1 MIESFWWIIY
11 ILKDGIPHFLVIKRQ
26 AIRWKIEWTAP
37 KWKSEVWETNLD
49 TAKRE
54 IFEETWIDTNLLKNK
69 WQLWSFIINF
79 ADSNFK
85 KQVTYFLFEYSW
97 DENNLNISNT
107 EGYIWIY
114 KWLPIDKILNLID
127 YAWLREL
134 YRKGYEKIIKEQN

>member
-11 ILKDGIPHFLVIKRQ
+11 IMKNNEPYFLVIKRQ

-37 KWKSEVWETNLD
+37 KWKSEVWEKPLE

-54 IFEETWIDTNLLKNK
+54 VFEETWIDKNDIENK
-69 WQLWSFIINF
+69 WELWYFFINF
-79 ADSNFK
+79 SDSNFK
-85 KQVTYFLFEYSW
+85 KKVTYFLFEYSW
-97 DENNLNISNT
+97 DKDNLDITDN

-114 KWLPIDKILNLID
+114 KWLPIEKVLNLID

-134 YRKGYEKIIKEQN
+134 YRKGYKTIMENK

>member
-11 ILKDGIPHFLVIKRQ
+11 IIKDDKIYFLVIKRQ

-37 KWKSEVWETNLD
+37 KWKSETWETSLQ

-54 IFEETWIDTNLLKNK
+54 IFEETWIEEDNIESK
-69 WQLWSFIINF
+69 WKLWDFLINF
-79 ADSNFK
+79 SDSNFEK
-85 KQVTYFLFEYSW
+85 KVTYFLFKYSW
-97 DENNLNISNT
+97 DERGLRISNS

-114 KWLPIDKILNLID
+114 KWLPIENILNLID

-134 YRKGYEKIIKEQN
+134 YRKGYEKIIKS